1 MGHRGPT
8 STSTPTPTPA
18 GAHLGAGDGVSAPQG
33 APAVGDGVV
42 VCPMLKRHLRAVVAI
57 ERRANPHPWS
67 HSLFA
72 GELTMPTSRF
82 WWIAR
87 EGRHVIGYAGLMV
100 TLDGGHVTNFAVHE
114 DHRRRHIATRLLLT
128 QFAEATELGVTDM
141 SLEVR
146 MSNTAAHGLYRRFGF
161 APGGVRRGYYNDNG
175 EDALVMWAH
184 GIDGAQSRA
193 RRAEI
198 EASLPV
204 PLRVEQ
210 R

>member
-1 MGHRGPT
+1 MGGAMVEPTREGPANAG
-8 STSTPTPTPA
+8 PA
-18 GAHLGAGDGVSAPQG
+18 GSVLD
-33 APAVGDGVV
+33 DGVV
-42 VCPMLKRHLRAVVAI
+42 ISPMLRRHLRAVVAI
-57 ERRANPHPWS
+57 ERTANPHPWS

-82 WWIAR
+82 WVVAR
-87 EGRHVIGYAGLMV
+87 EGRHVLGYSGLMV
-100 TLDGGHVTNFAVHE
+100 TLDEGHITNFAVHE
-114 DHRRRHIATRLLLT
+114 DHRRRHIGARMLL
-128 QFAEATELGVTDM
+128 ASCGDAVRRGVTDLT
-141 SLEVR
+141 LEVR
-146 MSNTAAHGLYRRFGF
+146 ASNTAAQAMYRRFGF

-184 GIDGAQSRA
+184 DIDGERERE

-198 EASLPV
+198 ESALPV